1 MLLVI
6 PMSIRFVLQPVT
18 IVMVRVMVLVAGA
31 MEMLLSAT
39 RMVMKYP
46 MGSAAVIIGVF
57 FMKVVMMVY
66 VCFLAMVVITTSM
79 MSFPAMSVCP

>member
-39 RMVMKYP
+39 RRVVKYP
-46 MGSAAVIIGVF
+46 MWSAAVIIGVF
-57 FMKVVMMVY
+57 IIKVVMMVY
-66 VCFLAMVVITTSM
+66 MYFLAMVVITTSV
-79 MSFPAMSVCP
+79 MSFSAMTVCP